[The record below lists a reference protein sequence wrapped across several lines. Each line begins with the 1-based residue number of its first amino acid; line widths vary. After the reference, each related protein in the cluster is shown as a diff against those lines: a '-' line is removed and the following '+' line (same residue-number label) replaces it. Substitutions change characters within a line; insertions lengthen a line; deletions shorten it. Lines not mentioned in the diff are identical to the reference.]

1 MADRHESDGRE
12 SPESPQTGRSGEL
25 HPISSGAM
33 STERD
38 DTHVAPENEYFS
50 ALDLEEEGDDLVQ
63 VRADDELLDA
73 LAAQVRG
80 EEAPAVDFDD
90 EQLNALLLAW
100 REDVDSDPVPEIVDT
115 KTAVATVTAARS
127 ARRRRP
133 RMLVPVAAAAAVLAV
148 AFAGVG
154 MAARGAEP
162 GDALWGLSK
171 VLYADHARSVEAA
184 KSVRTDLNEA
194 QQALEQGQID
204 EAKDALEAAGTELSN
219 VSTEDGKDVLKAE
232 HEELLEQLTS
242 NPVPPPLPSQ
252 RSDTAKPSSQP
263 SSATSPTPSSTPSQS
278 SSNSPSTPP
287 SSISSVTPP
296 SGSVAEEPQRSD
308 TPNLPG
314 NGPVNGGVSTN
325 GNTPAG
331 TEGTN

>member
-1 MADRHESDGRE
+1 
-12 SPESPQTGRSGEL
+12 
-25 HPISSGAM
+25 
-33 STERD
+33 
-38 DTHVAPENEYFS
+38 
-50 ALDLEEEGDDLVQ
+50 
-63 VRADDELLDA
+63 
-73 LAAQVRG
+73 
-80 EEAPAVDFDD
+80 
-90 EQLNALLLAW
+90 
-100 REDVDSDPVPEIVDT
+100 
-115 KTAVATVTAARS
+115 
-127 ARRRRP
+127 
-133 RMLVPVAAAAAVLAV
+133 VLAI

-296 SGSVAEEPQRSD
+296 SGSVAEEPPRSD